1 MAAIMM
7 LLGAAL
13 AIVILAA
20 IPKVKGAALRAAVVV
35 AAILVFAVFF
45 TLGSIV
51 YVGPREVGIVKKNAF
66 GPRLPEDKILA
77 TEGEKGIQASVLPP
91 GWNLWMWPVIYDVD
105 LEDVTEIPQGQIGVL
120 TAVDG
125 RPLPETDY
133 FAPEWSVENYPDA
146 EDVAQN
152 DQELFQRM
160 QEAPFFLEN
169 GGYKGPQTSVLRPG
183 AYRINTRLFE
193 VSMVPVTNVEK
204 ATVGV
209 IKSNVG
215 QRPAQAGSDNLVERG
230 QRGIWRQPLLPDTYP
245 INPDAYEVTII
256 STEERTVRYT
266 KAAGAEARDDADQR
280 EITVRSSDGFT
291 FPVDV
296 RIEYQIEPQNASL
309 VVAEF
314 RDDGE
319 RLADRLN
326 SVVRSVF
333 RNNAEGV
340 KALDYVKQRS
350 QQESQSLAMIAEQ
363 MSDFGVTVTGVRI
376 GDVGDKAS
384 LGELLKTQTDREIAL
399 QEQLTFQEQQR
410 AAEQRKALTRTQQ
423 EAEEERRLAT
433 AQYEV
438 QIANERKQQQIIQ
451 AEAQAESIR
460 IEADAQA
467 KAFQLIAQQI
477 GQGNAAL
484 IELLKIV
491 GERGVQITPRVMVVG
506 DSPGASGETTALI
519 GTMLDTMIDRQD
531 RDAREQAQTEPMTE
545 RQSRTASPGGR

>member
-1 MAAIMM
+1 MSAIMI
-7 LLGAAL
+7 LLGAVL
-13 AIVILAA
+13 AVVILAA
-20 IPKVKGAALRAAVVV
+20 IPKVPNTALRAGIVL
-35 AAILVFAVFF
+35 AALLVFAAFF

-51 YVGPREVGIVKKNAF
+51 YVGPQEVGIVKKNAM
-66 GPRLPEDKILA
+66 GPRLPENKILA
-77 TEGEKGIQASVLPP
+77 TEGEKGVQAEILPP
-91 GWNLWMWPVIYDVD
+91 GWNFWMWPVIYDVD
-105 LEDVTEIPQGQIGVL
+105 LVLITEIPQGQVGLL

-133 FAPEWSVENYPDA
+133 FAPEWAVGNYPDA
-146 EDVAQN
+146 EKVADN
-152 DQELFQRM
+152 DEVLFQRM
-160 QEAPFFLEN
+160 QEAAFFLNN

-183 AYRINTRLFE
+183 AYRINTRLFK
-193 VSMVPVTNVEK
+193 VNQVPVTNVEK

-209 IKSNVG
+209 VKSNVG
-215 QRPAQAGSDNLVERG
+215 QRPSESVRDNLVERG
-230 QRGIWRQPLLPDTYP
+230 QRGIWREPLLPDTYP
-245 INPDAYEVTII
+245 INLEAYEITII

-266 KAAGAEARDDADQR
+266 KAAESSRGGDSDER

-296 RIEYQIEPQNASL
+296 RIEYQIEPQKAPI

-314 RDDGE
+314 RDDGA
-319 RLADRLN
+319 RLTDRLN

-350 QQESQSLAMIAEQ
+350 QQESQSLAMITEQ
-363 MSDFGVTVTGVRI
+363 MASFGVTVTGVRI
-376 GDVGDKAS
+376 GDVGDEES
-384 LGELLKTQTDREIAL
+384 LGDLLKTQTDREIAL

-438 QIANERKQQQIIQ
+438 QIANEQKQQQIIQ

-506 DSPGASGETTALI
+506 DSSSASGETTALI

-531 RDAREQAQTEPMTE
+531 RDASGPPRTEATSP
-545 RQSRTASPGGR
+545 RQPRGASPDNR